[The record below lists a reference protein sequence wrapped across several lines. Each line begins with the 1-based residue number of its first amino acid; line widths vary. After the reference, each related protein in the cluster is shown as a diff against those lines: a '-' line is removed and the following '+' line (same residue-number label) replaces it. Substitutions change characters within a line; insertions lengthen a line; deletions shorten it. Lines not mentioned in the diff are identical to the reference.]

1 MMTIVSWIGGLTIIG
16 AGAMALV
23 QRGIKRLLI
32 YSTVSQI
39 GYIVLGLSLGSSLG
53 LTGALLHFVN
63 HMFFKD
69 LLFLAAGAIMVQAH
83 VKNLDQISG
92 LGRKMPVTL
101 LFFMV
106 GALSLA
112 GVPPF
117 SGFTSKWIIY
127 EAAMA
132 NGQVFLAILSLAGS
146 VLSMA
151 YFIKFMHAAFFGVPS
166 KNSENVKEAPWTMLV
181 PMGVLS
187 VISIVLGIMP
197 GLPLAV
203 ISKVLSLAGMSA
215 PAYTLFSV
223 DTPIGTGQ
231 VGVITMLILL
241 ALVIGLV
248 FLLSNSKKVR
258 YTDAYTCG
266 VSDIEADKINV
277 SSQNMFEPAT
287 KLIKRLHKL
296 IVPIFG
302 DGEEAED
309 K

>member
-1 MMTIVSWIGGLTIIG
+1 
-16 AGAMALV
+16 MALI

-39 GYIVLGLSLGSSLG
+39 GYIILGLSLGSTLG
-53 LTGALLHFVN
+53 LTGGMMHFVN

-83 VKNLDQISG
+83 VRNLDDVSG
-92 LGRKMPVTL
+92 LGRKMPLTL
-101 LFFMV
+101 VFFMV

-127 EAAMA
+127 EAAMQQ
-132 NGQVFLAILSLAGS
+132 GQVFFALLSLAGS

-151 YFIKFMHAAFFGVPS
+151 YFVKFMHSAFFGTPS
-166 KNSENVKEAPWTMLV
+166 KNSENVQEAPWTMLV

-187 VISIVLGIMP
+187 VVSVVLGIMP
-197 GLPLAV
+197 GLSLEV
-203 ISKVLSLAGMSA
+203 ISKVLSLVGI
-215 PAYTLFSV
+215 PQPTFTLFSV
-223 DTPIGTGQ
+223 DTPLGVWQ
-231 VGVITMLILL
+231 VGLITILIILSLTLGGILL
-241 ALVIGLV
+241 LAG
-248 FLLSNSKKVR
+248 NRKVR

-266 VSDIEADKINV
+266 VANLDEDKLHV
-277 SSQNMFEPAT
+277 ASRNMYESPGSIVE
-287 KLIKRLHKL
+287 KLHKDI
-296 IVPIFG
+296 IVPVFG
-302 DGEEAED
+302 NGEEVQ